1 MAEKMNGNIRG
12 GWVPLKEYVDSRFDA
27 ICNEISKSER
37 VLSVRLESMNEF
49 RKAMTDQQAQFVTK
63 EEYRL
68 AHKPIEDAMVE
79 FRDFSARHQGKASQN
94 QLLFVSIISVIGMI
108 LGLIHL
114 FRVVG

>member
-1 MAEKMNGNIRG
+1 MEEKMNGNIRG
-12 GWVPLKEYVDSRFDA
+12 GWVPLKEYVDTRFDS
-27 ICNEISKSER
+27 ICNEITKGEK
-37 VLSVRLESMNEF
+37 VLSVRLEAMNEF
-49 RKAMTDQQAQFVTK
+49 RQAMLDQQQKYVTR

-68 AHKPIEDAMVE
+68 AHKPLEDTMVE
-79 FRDFSARHQGKASQN
+79 FREFAATHRGKASQN